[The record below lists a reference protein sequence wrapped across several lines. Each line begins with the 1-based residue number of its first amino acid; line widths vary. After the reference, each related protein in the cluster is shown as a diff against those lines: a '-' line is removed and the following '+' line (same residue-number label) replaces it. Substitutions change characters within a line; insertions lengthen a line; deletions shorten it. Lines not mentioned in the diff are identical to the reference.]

1 MGDGAEE
8 RLNARQ
14 RPEENAHV
22 DLIIPVETARLRKQ
36 GHKTAYDNTVIF
48 NW

>member
-1 MGDGAEE
+1 
-8 RLNARQ
+8 
-14 RPEENAHV
+14 
-22 DLIIPVETARLRKQ
+22 LIIPVETARLRKQ